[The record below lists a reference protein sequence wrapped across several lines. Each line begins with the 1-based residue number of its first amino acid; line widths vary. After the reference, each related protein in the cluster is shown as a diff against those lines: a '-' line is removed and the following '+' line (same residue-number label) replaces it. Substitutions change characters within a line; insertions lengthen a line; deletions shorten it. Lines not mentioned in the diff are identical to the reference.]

1 MAQMKSIWLG
11 MFVFLGMALI
21 SSTQAADPKGGK
33 KAGSAETQQ
42 TIKLPYP
49 EADSMKNPV
58 KATAASLAKG
68 KSVYAKNCATCH
80 GAKGDGNSPTGK
92 AFNPPARN
100 LTDASWQR
108 LYSDGQIFAVIS
120 KGIPGSGMVTYEKII
135 PEVDRWNVVNY
146 IRSLVSKKA
155 GT

>member
-1 MAQMKSIWLG
+1 MVPMRALWFGVILCLG
-11 MFVFLGMALI
+11 MVLFSV
-21 SSTQAADPKGGK
+21 THAADPKGG
-33 KAGSAETQQ
+33 SVVTQQ

-68 KSVYAKNCATCH
+68 KSLYTKNCATCH
-80 GAKGDGNSPTGK
+80 GAKGDGNTPTGK

-100 LTDASWQR
+100 LTDTAWQR

-120 KGIPGSGMVTYEKII
+120 KGIPGTGMVSYDKII
-135 PEVDRWNVVNY
+135 PGGDVWNVVNH

-155 GT
+155 GK